1 MNLIFTIELSSVFNC
16 FVTDTLA
23 NGLSLKTAHMKVTL
37 EYRGDE
43 EYTSVNESG
52 NRLDIDM
59 FSSDKKAQSPTQL
72 LLSGTV
78 ACAAVD
84 IVSMIK
90 KRRKTLV
97 DFTGSAE
104 GTRRDEHPRKFV
116 KIHIHYDITSPD
128 LTGEEASKIIT
139 LAVEKY
145 CSVAASLD
153 PDIDLTHGHTINRP

>member
-1 MNLIFTIELSSVFNC
+1 
-16 FVTDTLA
+16 
-23 NGLSLKTAHMKVTL
+23 MKVTL

-43 EYTSVNESG
+43 AYTSINESG
-52 NRLDIDM
+52 NKVDIDM
-59 FSSDKKAQSPTQL
+59 FKADKQAQSPTEL

-90 KRRKTLV
+90 KRRKTLAGFKGQA
-97 DFTGSAE
+97 DGE
-104 GTRRDEHPRKFV
+104 RREEYPRKFV
-116 KIHIHYDITSPD
+116 KIHIHYEIVSPD
-128 LTGEEASKIIT
+128 LTDQEAEKIIT

-153 PDIDLTHGHTINRP
+153 PAIELTHGHTIVRP